1 MFKIG
6 EKVVFVDSGYAPP
19 DNLFVL
25 PQKNEIVTI
34 HACSTAHPGCYKI
47 SEYLTR
53 KDGTGQSFTP
63 DNFRKLDHQYSE
75 NLLEEIIEKVK
86 QGDLILN

>member
-6 EKVVFVDSGYAPP
+6 EKVVYI
-19 DNLFVL
+19 DNGK
-25 PQKNEIVTI
+25 PWIHPGGISPKKGEIVTI
-34 HACSTAHPGCYKI
+34 HGHSDYHEGCYYV
-47 SEYLTR
+47 SEYLT
-53 KDGTGQSFTP
+53 DENGVAQSFQS

-75 NLLEEIIEKVK
+75 NLLEEIVEKVK